1 MLIILNN
8 YIFFIC
14 NIIIVESFFTLQW
27 RKIIPEPSCYVI
39 KYKPI
44 ELTMEI
50 SRNKNQDLAM
60 MLIYESLTYVYMD
73 IEFDIEKLIS
83 NHLEMN
89 YDEVDLFIKQT
100 VIKSLIN
107 KDEIIE
113 DIQKKMPN
121 WKFDRINRLAQAIL
135 LQAVT
140 HYRYVEK
147 VDKTIVI
154 DNAVKLAKKY
164 LDEGD
169 YRFINAVLDS
179 VL

>member
-1 MLIILNN
+1 
-8 YIFFIC
+8 
-14 NIIIVESFFTLQW
+14 
-27 RKIIPEPSCYVI
+27 
-39 KYKPI
+39 
-44 ELTMEI
+44 MEI
-50 SRNKNQDLAM
+50 SRSKNQNLAM

-89 YDEVDLFIKQT
+89 YDDVNLFIKQT

-107 KDEIIE
+107 KEEIIE

-169 YRFINAVLDS
+169 YRFINAVLDA